1 MSSKSTTW
9 QELLDTSEQLPVN
22 DQLRLLIELASRLK
36 PALTPSKESVDLL
49 TLAGVGQDIWNTVD
63 TDTYIDQ
70 ERDSWQN

>member
-1 MSSKSTTW
+1 MPSKSTTW
-9 QELLDTSEQLPVN
+9 QELLNTSEQLPVN

-36 PALTPSKESVDLL
+36 PALTTSNEPVDLL
-49 TLAGVGQDIWNTVD
+49 TLAGLGQDVWDKID